1 MKGIRKAL
9 LAGAVLGAGV
19 VFAGSGIQGTKHD
32 LSAGNTNA
40 TVRST
45 TVNEI
50 CVFCHTPHHANTAF
64 TGAPLWNKEA
74 TAQTFTMYGTT
85 VAGTST
91 DPAPN
96 APSKACLSCHD
107 GATAINSIVNLPG
120 PGFDGAG
127 GGPGTINY
135 VEMTDGVNTY
145 PAGTPVTMGQVSAY
159 ANVGTD
165 LTNDHPISIPY
176 TVNDPNNPDNN
187 PGSLRP
193 TTWSLTGT
201 WLVKDSDG
209 SGGPTVGD
217 LLRNGKVECPS
228 CHDPHADNKGA
239 NPVHPMF
246 LRVVGGN
253 QNSQLC
259 LACHAK

>member
-1 MKGIRKAL
+1 MKGMRKAIL
-9 LAGAVLGAGV
+9 MGAVLGAGL

-32 LSAGNTNA
+32 LTAGSGNTIRAQN
-40 TVRST
+40 
-45 TVNEI
+45 VNDI

-74 TAQTFTMYGTT
+74 TQATFTMYGTT
-85 VAGTST
+85 VAGTQT

-120 PGFDGAG
+120 AAALNQ
-127 GGPGTINY
+127 TYY
-135 VEMTDGVNTY
+135 VSMTTDGGTTWSGD
-145 PAGTPVTMGQVSAY
+145 GTPVTMPAGSY

-176 TVNDPNNPDNN
+176 NAPNADPDQN
-187 PGSLRP
+187 PGSLVP
-193 TTWSLTGT
+193 TTTALTGT

-228 CHDPHADNKGA
+228 CHDPHADNKGT
-239 NPVHPMF
+239 NPTHPMF

-253 QNSQLC
+253 SGSQLC
-259 LACHAK
+259 LACHQK